1 MNLNDEDEYTR
12 AFNAVTDDAP
22 EGDSGAEASAV
33 TLGADEATDQVAE
46 AVVPE
51 DAPVDAPTEASTED
65 PETPEDTQRRKSWEG
80 RLRKMEEDL
89 KAREAA
95 LSEREAPQTLADG
108 GKAEDDTTVI
118 AEGGNGGEFETVDAL
133 ADGGEV
139 GDDIESI
146 KKEAMDLAGD
156 PAKLSKL
163 IASNTSDYGREI
175 FVLGAAIAVL
185 LASDKAES
193 YASDFN
199 GNLDDLISEI
209 QGAFSSMH
217 KQTIADAHEDFEELV
232 ESPEFQAFRDYL
244 PEDQKAKADATIE
257 SGSAGAVIKLLQA
270 FKDAKDKPKEK
281 TLEDAWAEDAAT
293 SVRSSSPLKVS
304 SRAPMSE
311 DDEYKA
317 AFEAA

>member
-1 MNLNDEDEYTR
+1 MNLKDEDEYTK

-22 EGDSGAEASAV
+22 EGDSDTEASAV
-33 TLGADEATDQVAE
+33 TLGADDATDPVAE

-146 KKEAMDLAGD
+146 KQEALDLAGNPD
-156 PAKLSKL
+156 KLAQVL
-163 IASNTSDYGREI
+163 ATMIADYGRE
-175 FVLGAAIAVL
+175 FVVGAVA
-185 LASDKAES
+185 LAGPLIDAKAES

-199 GNLDDLISEI
+199 GNLDGLISEI

-232 ESPEFQAFRDYL
+232 ESPEFQAFRDSL

>member
-1 MNLNDEDEYTR
+1 MNLKDEDEYTK
-12 AFNAVTDDAP
+12 AFNAVTEDAP
-22 EGDSGAEASAV
+22 EGDSDTEASAV
-33 TLGADEATDQVAE
+33 TLGAEEAPEEAPVEMAE
-46 AVVPE
+46 ELPA
-51 DAPVDAPTEASTED
+51 DAPAED

-108 GKAEDDTTVI
+108 GKAEDGNITL
-118 AEGGNGGEFETVDAL
+118 AEGGNGGEFETVDEL

-146 KKEAMDLAGD
+146 KQEALDLAGNPD
-156 PAKLSKL
+156 KLAQVL
-163 IASNTSDYGREI
+163 ATMIADYGRE
-175 FVLGAAIAVL
+175 FVVGAVA
-185 LASDKAES
+185 LAGPLIDAKAES

-199 GNLDDLISEI
+199 GNLDGLISEI

>member
-1 MNLNDEDEYTR
+1 MNLKDEDEYTK
-12 AFNAVTDDAP
+12 AFNAATDDAP
-22 EGDSGAEASAV
+22 EGDSDTEASAV
-33 TLGADEATDQVAE
+33 TLGADEAPEEAPVEMAE
-46 AVVPE
+46 ELPA
-51 DAPVDAPTEASTED
+51 DAPTED

-80 RLRKMEEDL
+80 RLRKMEEDR

-108 GKAEDDTTVI
+108 GKAEDGNITL

-146 KKEAMDLAGD
+146 KQEALNLAGNPD
-156 PAKLSKL
+156 KLAQVL
-163 IASNTSDYGREI
+163 ATMIADYGRE
-175 FVLGAAIAVL
+175 FVVGAVA
-185 LASDKAES
+185 LAGPLIDAKAES

-199 GNLDDLISEI
+199 GNLDGLISEI

-232 ESPEFQAFRDYL
+232 ESPEFQAFRDSL
-244 PEDQKAKADATIE
+244 PEDQQAKADATIE

>member
-1 MNLNDEDEYTR
+1 MNLKDEDEYTK
-12 AFNAVTDDAP
+12 AFNAVTEDAP

-33 TLGADEATDQVAE
+33 TLGAEEAPEEAPVEMAE
-46 AVVPE
+46 ELPA
-51 DAPVDAPTEASTED
+51 DAPAED

-146 KKEAMDLAGD
+146 KQEALDLAGNPD
-156 PAKLSKL
+156 KLAQVL
-163 IASNTSDYGREI
+163 ATMIADYGRE
-175 FVLGAAIAVL
+175 FVVGAVA
-185 LASDKAES
+185 LAGPLIDAKAES

-199 GNLDDLISEI
+199 SNLGGLASDI
-209 QGAFSSMH
+209 QGALSSMH
-217 KQTIADAHEDFEELV
+217 RQTIADAHEDFEELV
-232 ESPEFQAFRDYL
+232 ESPEFQAFRDSL

>member
-1 MNLNDEDEYTR
+1 MNLKDEDEYTR
-12 AFNAVTDDAP
+12 AFNAATDDAP

-33 TLGADEATDQVAE
+33 TLGAEEAPEEAPVEMAE
-46 AVVPE
+46 SPS
-51 DAPVDAPTEASTED
+51 DAPAED

-95 LSEREAPQTLADG
+95 LSEREAPQTIADG
-108 GKAEDDTTVI
+108 GKAEDGNTTL
-118 AEGGNGGEFETVDAL
+118 AEGGNGGEFETVDEL

-146 KKEAMDLAGD
+146 KQEALDLAGNPD
-156 PAKLSKL
+156 KLAQVL
-163 IASNTSDYGREI
+163 ATMIADYGRE
-175 FVLGAAIAVL
+175 FVVGAVA
-185 LASDKAES
+185 LAGPLIDAKAES

-199 GNLDDLISEI
+199 GNLDGLISEI

-232 ESPEFQAFRDYL
+232 ESPEFQAFRDSL

>member
-12 AFNAVTDDAP
+12 AFNAATEDAP

-33 TLGADEATDQVAE
+33 TLGAEEA
-46 AVVPE
+46 PE
-51 DAPVDAPTEASTED
+51 EAPVEMAEELPADVPTQEAPAEEKPVD
-65 PETPEDTQRRKSWEG
+65 WEQKYKTLEG
-80 RLRKMEEDL
+80 KY
-89 KAREAA
+89 KAEVPALAEKVRE
-95 LSEREAPQTLADG
+95 LESREAPQTLADG

-146 KKEAMDLAGD
+146 KQEALNLAGNPD
-156 PAKLSKL
+156 KLAQVL
-163 IASNTSDYGREI
+163 ATMIADYGRE
-175 FVLGAAIAVL
+175 FVVGAVA
-185 LASDKAES
+185 LAGPLIDAKAES

-199 GNLDDLISEI
+199 GNLDGLISEI

-217 KQTIADAHEDFEELV
+217 KQTIADAHEDFEDLV
-232 ESPEFQAFRDYL
+232 ESPEFQAFRDSL
-244 PEDQKAKADATIE
+244 PEDQQAKADATIE

>member
-1 MNLNDEDEYTR
+1 MNLEDEDEYTR
-12 AFNAVTDDAP
+12 AFNAVTKDAP

-33 TLGADEATDQVAE
+33 TLGAEEAPEEAPVEMAE
-46 AVVPE
+46 ELPA
-51 DAPVDAPTEASTED
+51 DAPAED

-146 KKEAMDLAGD
+146 KQEALDLAGNPD
-156 PAKLSKL
+156 KLAQVL
-163 IASNTSDYGREI
+163 ATMIADYGRE
-175 FVLGAAIAVL
+175 FVVGAVA
-185 LASDKAES
+185 LAGPLIDAKAES

-199 GNLDDLISEI
+199 GNFDGLISEI

-232 ESPEFQAFRDYL
+232 ESPEFQAFRDSL

-281 TLEDAWAEDAAT
+281 SLEDAWAEDAAT

>member
-1 MNLNDEDEYTR
+1 MNLKDEDEYTK
-12 AFNAVTDDAP
+12 AFNAATDDAP
-22 EGDSGAEASAV
+22 EGDSDTEASAV
-33 TLGADEATDQVAE
+33 TLGADEAPEEAPVEMAE
-46 AVVPE
+46 ELPA
-51 DAPVDAPTEASTED
+51 DAPTED

-108 GKAEDDTTVI
+108 GKAEDGNITL
-118 AEGGNGGEFETVDAL
+118 AEGGNGGEFETVDEL

-146 KKEAMDLAGD
+146 KQEALNLAGNPD
-156 PAKLSKL
+156 KLAQVL
-163 IASNTSDYGREI
+163 ATMIADYGRE
-175 FVLGAAIAVL
+175 FVVGAVA
-185 LASDKAES
+185 LAGPLIDAKAES

-199 GNLDDLISEI
+199 GNLDGLISEI

-232 ESPEFQAFRDYL
+232 ESPEFQAFRDSL
-244 PEDQKAKADATIE
+244 PEDQQAKADATIE

-270 FKDAKDKPKEK
+270 FKDAKDKPREK
-281 TLEDAWAEDAAT
+281 SIEDAWAEDAAT

>member
-1 MNLNDEDEYTR
+1 VRAFFIGRQERQKTMNLNDEDEYTR
-12 AFNAVTDDAP
+12 AFNAATDDAP

-33 TLGADEATDQVAE
+33 TLGADEATDQVAK

-146 KKEAMDLAGD
+146 KQEALNLAGNPD
-156 PAKLSKL
+156 KLAQVL
-163 IASNTSDYGREI
+163 ATMIADYGRE
-175 FVLGAAIAVL
+175 FVVGAVA
-185 LASDKAES
+185 LAGPLIDAKAES

-199 GNLDDLISEI
+199 GNLDGLI
-209 QGAFSSMH
+209 
-217 KQTIADAHEDFEELV
+217 
-232 ESPEFQAFRDYL
+232 
-244 PEDQKAKADATIE
+244 
-257 SGSAGAVIKLLQA
+257 
-270 FKDAKDKPKEK
+270 
-281 TLEDAWAEDAAT
+281 
-293 SVRSSSPLKVS
+293 
-304 SRAPMSE
+304 
-311 DDEYKA
+311 
-317 AFEAA
+317 

>member
-1 MNLNDEDEYTR
+1 
-12 AFNAVTDDAP
+12 
-22 EGDSGAEASAV
+22 
-33 TLGADEATDQVAE
+33 
-46 AVVPE
+46 
-51 DAPVDAPTEASTED
+51 
-65 PETPEDTQRRKSWEG
+65 
-80 RLRKMEEDL
+80 MEEDL

-108 GKAEDDTTVI
+108 GKAEDGNITL

-146 KKEAMDLAGD
+146 KQEALNLAGNPD
-156 PAKLSKL
+156 KLAQVL
-163 IASNTSDYGREI
+163 ATMIADYGRE
-175 FVLGAAIAVL
+175 FVVGAVA
-185 LASDKAES
+185 LAGPLIDAKAES

-199 GNLDDLISEI
+199 GNLDGLISEI

-232 ESPEFQAFRDYL
+232 ESPEFQAFRDSL
-244 PEDQKAKADATIE
+244 PEDQQAKADATIE

>member
-1 MNLNDEDEYTR
+1 MNLEDEDEYTR
-12 AFNAVTDDAP
+12 AFNAATKDAP

-33 TLGADEATDQVAE
+33 TLGAEEAPEEAPVEMAE
-46 AVVPE
+46 ELPA
-51 DAPVDAPTEASTED
+51 DAPAED

-146 KKEAMDLAGD
+146 KQEALNLAGNPD
-156 PAKLSKL
+156 KLAQVL
-163 IASNTSDYGREI
+163 ATMIADYGRE
-175 FVLGAAIAVL
+175 FVVGAVA
-185 LASDKAES
+185 LAGPLIDAKAES

-199 GNLDDLISEI
+199 GNLDGLISEI

-232 ESPEFQAFRDYL
+232 ESPEFQAFRDSL
-244 PEDQKAKADATIE
+244 PEDQQAKADATIE